1 MSNLKELLIIN
12 RSVFIV
18 EKSKSKDVIMNE
30 LLKNKDYLRLLLVR
44 FDAYDEDKDN
54 IFFQSFFKVFLTF
67 LLE

>member
-1 MSNLKELLIIN
+1 VSNLKELLIIN

>member
-30 LLKNKDYLRLLLVR
+30 LLKINDYLRLLLVR
-44 FDAYDEDKDN
+44 FDAYDEDKDK
-54 IFFQSFFKVFLTF
+54 IFFISFFKVFF
-67 LLE
+67 IFFN